1 MMMKMW
7 KTVMMIVIK
16 KRQKKKKKKKK
27 KKKNNNERTTETQEL
42 KDSWKTTTLSEVRT
56 RSLDQEL

>member
-16 KRQKKKKKKKK
+16 KRQKKKKKN
-27 KKKNNNERTTETQEL
+27 NNNERTTETQEL